1 MRNAAAWEMLDKHSD
16 IYIKEEKREYDI
28 GYISSRESSGKH
40 APCSLLTSLT
50 WIRQNQACATAQQ

>member
-1 MRNAAAWEMLDKHSD
+1 MLNKQND
-16 IYIKEEKREYDI
+16 IYIREENREYDI